1 MRYILASTKIIK
13 GKCSYPYNIIKKTT
27 FYKKMEVS
35 LPTDTDRRAIFKNK
49 LDYKTI
55 M

>member
-13 GKCSYPYNIIKKTT
+13 GKCSYPYNKIKKQR
-27 FYKKMEVS
+27 FIKMAVS

-55 M
+55 I

>member
-27 FYKKMEVS
+27 FYKKWQYLCRLTLIDEPY
-35 LPTDTDRRAIFKNK
+35 LKINLTTKR
-49 LDYKTI
+49 
-55 M
+55 